1 MEIKNELILQ
11 PVPEVGKVYHA
22 FDDGKIRPTRH
33 MLVRVDD
40 VIPNAHMKPWMKAV
54 VYYESLKHDWLF
66 NGYTDYVV
74 KCTWTVENKGKS
86 EDRPLWFIR
95 TKDGGW
101 FCAEVDNYMDGCVLD
116 VTGKLWNDMIEYYH
130 ENCSESKRQEFDDF
144 VFENTIYPK
153 TNKIAL

>member
-74 KCTWTVENKGKS
+74 KCTWKVAAALIQGKKR
-86 EDRPLWFIR
+86 DFGRLF
-95 TKDGGW
+95 
-101 FCAEVDNYMDGCVLD
+101 
-116 VTGKLWNDMIEYYH
+116 
-130 ENCSESKRQEFDDF
+130 SKMA
-144 VFENTIYPK
+144 K
-153 TNKIAL
+153 KSAAKILIIVNIINPIIK